1 MLIMGKE
8 LNCSWSWG
16 ASTLHVKVVDIKKI
30 GIMMNLIDYYV
41 PWNLSHK
48 SSGLKHF
55 IGMDYWDISAG
66 KEELEFMAFLTSQDS
81 LQLFHKMVVECN
93 LQDKI

>member
-1 MLIMGKE
+1 
-8 LNCSWSWG
+8 
-16 ASTLHVKVVDIKKI
+16 
-30 GIMMNLIDYYV
+30 MNLIHYYI

-66 KEELEFMAFLTSQDS
+66 KEELEFMAFLISEDR